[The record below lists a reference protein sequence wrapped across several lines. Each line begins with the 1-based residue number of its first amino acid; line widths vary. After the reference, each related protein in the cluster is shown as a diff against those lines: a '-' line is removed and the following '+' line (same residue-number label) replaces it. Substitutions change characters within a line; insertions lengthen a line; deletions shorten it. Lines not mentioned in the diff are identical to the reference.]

1 MQLCYTLTMSNFEQ
15 KFNHW
20 RERMSR
26 KTEKEKHNYALSVA
40 FLLTAVVT
48 FFVVSKW
55 YFLIS
60 GENLN
65 KSMFTEIQGFYETQS
80 QVFKNFLN

>member
-1 MQLCYTLTMSNFEQ
+1 MYNFEE
-15 KFNHW
+15 KFYSW
-20 RERMSR
+20 RERMNQ

-40 FLLTAVVT
+40 FFVTAIVT

-60 GENLN
+60 GNNIDSSL
-65 KSMFTEIQGFYETQS
+65 FTEIE
-80 QVFKNFLN
+80 NFIKEQKTNIF

>member
-1 MQLCYTLTMSNFEQ
+1 MNQ
-15 KFNHW
+15 
-20 RERMSR
+20 

-40 FLLTAVVT
+40 FFVTAIVT

-60 GENLN
+60 GNNIDSSL
-65 KSMFTEIQGFYETQS
+65 FTEIE
-80 QVFKNFLN
+80 NFIKEQKTNIF

>member
-1 MQLCYTLTMSNFEQ
+1 MQLCYTIEMSNFEE
-15 KFNHW
+15 KFNSW
-20 RERMSR
+20 RERMNQ

-65 KSMFTEIQGFYETQS
+65 KSMFTEIQGFYESQS
-80 QVFKNFLN
+80 QTFKNFLN